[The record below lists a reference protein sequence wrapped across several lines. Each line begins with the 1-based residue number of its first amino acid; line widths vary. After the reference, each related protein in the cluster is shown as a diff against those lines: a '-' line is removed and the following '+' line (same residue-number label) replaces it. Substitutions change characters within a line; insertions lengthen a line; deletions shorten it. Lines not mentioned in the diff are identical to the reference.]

1 MTVLLMSYILLA
13 GMFLTGGIIIYIL
26 FDHHDNAMREYA
38 VLGLFCSI
46 LTMISYYVELNT
58 PGMAAKVDAVKF
70 GYIGKVFVTPML
82 LMLVVRYYNVK
93 VGRLWQILQY
103 AIPILTLWLVFNC
116 EKSGLYYTDIH
127 LSADGLLRIEAGP
140 FYYLYMGYNILLTMV
155 YLGLCLYRR
164 AGLRGREKINNSLL
178 IFASLIPFLSLLA
191 YLSGRTNGFDTSP
204 VGVMAGALIIAFSIF
219 RYGLLNKDEML
230 QNMATGLVFLDDEN
244 RLIFAN
250 RAAVRLIPVLG
261 NSRYISLQDL
271 SPLCSAEFV
280 TIQSDGATYQRKIT
294 EWSSADGHH
303 GKLLT
308 YDDIT
313 EIRARLNRDG
323 MTGLLNHATFYPM
336 LEDAMA
342 ESGQNNKKITVSI
355 ADIDSFKK
363 INDSF
368 GHANGDIVLIALAK
382 ILQEICGEKGAVFRY
397 GGEEFAV
404 IFRADH
410 KTAERTMQAALE
422 RFSAVK
428 FDFTDQVI
436 TFSYGSAEYNC
447 MESSVELFDRADRIM
462 YERKRALHKRENSA
476 RAKTAES
483 GRRKKHAA
491 QDSRFSP
498 EAELQAAE

>member
-1 MTVLLMSYILLA
+1 MSYILLA
-13 GMFLTGGIIIYIL
+13 GMFLTGSIIIFIL
-26 FDHHDNAMREYA
+26 LDQHDNSMREFA

-46 LTMISYYVELNT
+46 LTMLSYFVELNT

-93 VGRLWQILQY
+93 VGRLWQVLQY
-103 AIPILTLWLVFNC
+103 AIPIITLWLVFNC
-116 EKSGLYYTDIH
+116 EDNKLYYADIRMT
-127 LSADGLLRIEAGP
+127 SENIVRVEPGP
-140 FYYLYMGYNILLTMV
+140 FYYLYMGYNVLLTMV
-155 YLGLCLYRR
+155 YLGFCLYHR
-164 AGLRGREKINNSLL
+164 AGLRGREKTNNTLL
-178 IFASLIPFLSLLA
+178 ICACLMPFAALLA
-191 YLSGRTNGFDTSP
+191 YLSGWTKGFDTSP
-204 VGVMAGALIIAFSIF
+204 VGVMGGALIIAFSIF

-230 QNMATGLVFLDDEN
+230 QSMATGLVFLDDES

-250 RAAVRLIPVLG
+250 RAATRLIPVLG
-261 NSRYISLQDL
+261 NSRLIHVQDL
-271 SPLCSAEFV
+271 SPLCSAEFA
-280 TIQSDGATYQRKIT
+280 TIQFEGATYQRKIT
-294 EWSSADGHH
+294 EWSSGDGHH

-342 ESGQNNKKITVSI
+342 EAGRGTYRLSVSI

-382 ILQEICGEKGAVFRY
+382 ILQEICGENGAVFRY

-404 IFRADH
+404 IFRCDA
-410 KTAERTMQAALE
+410 KTAERTMKTALE
-422 RFSAVK
+422 RFTGVE
-428 FDFTDQVI
+428 FDFTKQKI
-436 TFSYGSAEYNC
+436 TFSYGTAEYNC

-462 YERKRALHKRENSA
+462 YERKRKLHRKE
-476 RAKTAES
+476 RAAES
-483 GRRKKHAA
+483 EQSVRKE
-491 QDSRFSP
+491 FS
-498 EAELQAAE
+498 A